1 MGQASVLEDRQLAL
15 GAGITLQ
22 PEWIVPSCC
31 TQLLSP
37 ALTCS
42 VLGSLK
48 RADGGALVVPE
59 VGLDLCP
66 EKDMPV
72 SHGLPRKTG
81 QVLLHSCSPLC
92 AFGRLFVCKWHR
104 WPECLL
110 KGCRKVG
117 QGKRVRL
124 G

>member
-1 MGQASVLEDRQLAL
+1 MGQASFLEDRQLAL
-15 GAGITLQ
+15 GRGITLQ

-37 ALTCS
+37 ALTCN

-59 VGLDLCP
+59 VALDLCP

-81 QVLLHSCSPLC
+81 EVLHSCSPLR
-92 AFGRLFVCKWHR
+92 AFGRLFVGGTGGLNVC
-104 WPECLL
+104 
-110 KGCRKVG
+110 
-117 QGKRVRL
+117 
-124 G
+124 